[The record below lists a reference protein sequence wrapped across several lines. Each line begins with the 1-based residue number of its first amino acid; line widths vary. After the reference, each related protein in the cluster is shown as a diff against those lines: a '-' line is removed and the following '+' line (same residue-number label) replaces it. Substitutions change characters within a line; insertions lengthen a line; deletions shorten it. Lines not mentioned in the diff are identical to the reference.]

1 MGRSVW
7 KGPFFR
13 LSLLSKINAFRKAG
27 SVNASTQTT
36 SNPSSAATSTR
47 LLTKDRSS
55 TVIPEMVGV
64 TLHVH
69 NGRDFIPVT
78 IREEMVGRKLG
89 WLVACKKPFVFRQT
103 NAGKK
108 VKK

>member
-1 MGRSVW
+1 MQTGRLPWLAGMGRSVW

-13 LSLLSKINAFRKAG
+13 LTLLSRINAFRRQGAG
-27 SVNASTQTT
+27 ALQ
-36 SNPSSAATSTR
+36 
-47 LLTKDRSS
+47 TKDRSS

-64 TLHVH
+64 TLQVH
-69 NGRDFIPVT
+69 NGREYVPVT
-78 IREEMVGRKLG
+78 VREEMVGEKLG
-89 WLVACKKPFVFRQT
+89 WLVACKKPFMFRQT